1 MISIYIPLHS
11 KEPCLNIKYIQHV
24 IRFYCLPFQSLTA
37 SDAHLIASSVQHH
50 PCVRELTVGGRC
62 SESLVKGVVEGMAR
76 RHSVE
81 KLAVTPYRWGACP
94 YAFIIPLACVCHM

>member
-1 MISIYIPLHS
+1 MTSIYIPIHS
-11 KEPCLNIKYIQHV
+11 KESHLNIKYVIQ
-24 IRFYCLPFQSLTA
+24 FYCLPLQSLTA

-50 PCVRELTVGGRC
+50 PSVRELTVGGRC

-94 YAFIIPLACVCHM
+94 YAFNMP